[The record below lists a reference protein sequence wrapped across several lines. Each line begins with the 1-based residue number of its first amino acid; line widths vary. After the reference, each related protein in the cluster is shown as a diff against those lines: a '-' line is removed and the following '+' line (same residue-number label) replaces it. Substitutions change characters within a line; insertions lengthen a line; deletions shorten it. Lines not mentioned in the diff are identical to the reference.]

1 MIVNKSESIIS
12 RVNKIRDNIMDELKN
27 AKVELTNK
35 IEDADKY
42 YGEQL
47 EITQSSIDR
56 TKVLLKE
63 LILRTKE
70 DLLSQLKNESNEIKS
85 YINTT
90 KDEIFKDR
98 GTVQESYNDKLRKI
112 KDICSTY
119 FAKYEKEL
127 QNN

>member
-1 MIVNKSESIIS
+1 MIINKSESIIS

-98 GTVQESYNDKLRKI
+98 GNV
-112 KDICSTY
+112 
-119 FAKYEKEL
+119 
-127 QNN
+127 

>member
-47 EITQSSIDR
+47 EITQASIDR
-56 TKVLLKE
+56 NKVLLKE

-70 DLLSQLKNESNEIKS
+70 DLQ
-85 YINTT
+85 
-90 KDEIFKDR
+90 
-98 GTVQESYNDKLRKI
+98 G
-112 KDICSTY
+112 
-119 FAKYEKEL
+119 
-127 QNN
+127 